1 MPPRRLALPGGETVF
16 ATDTVGFVRKLPHQL
31 VTAFKTT
38 LDVVRDADLLV
49 HVVDGNGHDPV
60 GSMDAV
66 REVLEEIEQ
75 VMCLSSSSSTRPTKA
90 TVPKRLAEKYEGSV
104 AVSAHSGFNLEHLTA
119 VIGDRVRSMT
129 ALAELMIPWDRGDV
143 LASVHREGQVLSE
156 RAEEHGMRLK
166 ARLEPA
172 SLGHL
177 HEYVLT
183 VDGEVPSQQRHE
195 EDEW

>member
-1 MPPRRLALPGGETVF
+1 MRERE
-16 ATDTVGFVRKLPHQL
+16 
-31 VTAFKTT
+31 

-49 HVVDGNGHDPV
+49 HVVDGNGHDPE

-66 REVLEEIEQ
+66 REVLEEIGAGE
-75 VMCLSSSSSTRPTKA
+75 VPELLVFNKA
-90 TVPKRLAEKYEGSV
+90 DQGDGSERLAEKYEGSV

-129 ALAELMIPWDRGDV
+129 ALGELMIPWDRGDV

-156 RAEEHGMRLK
+156 SAEEHGMRIK

-177 HEYVLT
+177 REYVLT
-183 VDGEVPSQQRHE
+183 VDGDVPSALGPDE